1 MLSWS
6 STTTRRNLDLRAVAD
21 PVVDPGTQAGRQLV
35 ALARAAVGTRSDT
48 TALLELASVLGLE
61 AAVDAAGVAAA
72 FEIYNRVIDAT
83 GVPVGKGSQR
93 RNAEIIEALGLDRFP
108 HAGL

>member
-6 STTTRRNLDLRAVAD
+6 ASTTQRNLDLRSVAD
-21 PVVDPGTQAGRQLV
+21 PGVDPGTPAGRHLV
-35 ALARAAVGTRSDT
+35 NLARSAVGTRSDAT
-48 TALLELASVLGLE
+48 QVLELAAVVGLD

-83 GVPVGKGSQR
+83 GVPVGKGSRR
-93 RNAEIIEALGLDRFP
+93 RNAPIIELLGLDRFP